1 MTLPAPILRCLG
13 VALLLAC
20 GLSQAAPRAPVEA
33 ASRVYE
39 GARPALL
46 QVRTLLKSAD
56 RQTSIGSGFVVDA
69 QGLALT
75 NYHVV
80 SEYAL
85 EPDTY
90 TLQYLTTD
98 GARGSLQLLAI
109 DVPNDLAVVRLDRQ
123 DLPALSIDA
132 GAVAG
137 RLVKGEKL
145 YSMGNPLDLGFT
157 IVEGIF
163 NGPVDRSY
171 QERIHFTGAI
181 NAGMSG
187 GPTVTTRG
195 TVAGVNV
202 ARRIDGQL
210 VSFLVPARPAAALLD
225 RARSEAPLDLAQ
237 ARSVIGAQLSER
249 QAALSAAL
257 EAEGFVSAAAGP
269 YRAPEGPPAWF
280 TCWARTNTT
289 EQPPPLA
296 RQEYTQCESDSD
308 IFISN
313 ELGTGAIRLEHELIT
328 SVKLNSF
335 QFATLLSDRFDPA
348 ASRPDGGL
356 SLKTPPR
363 CLDRFVEDGDGV
375 PVLRLSWCARAY
387 RDYGDLYDIS
397 VSAVTQDNPLQ
408 ALVVRVE
415 LRGVSYAS
423 GQTLTRRFI
432 DAMRRPKGE

>member
-20 GLSQAAPRAPVEA
+20 GHAPAAPRAPAESA
-33 ASRVYE
+33 TRVYE
-39 GARPALL
+39 HTRPALL

-56 RQTSIGSGFVVDA
+56 RQTSIGSGFVVDS

-90 TLQYLTTD
+90 TLQYLTTS
-98 GARGSLQLLAI
+98 GARGTLQLLAI

-132 GAVAG
+132 DAVAG

-210 VSFLVPARPAAALLD
+210 VSFLVPARPAAALLA
-225 RARSEAPLDLAQ
+225 RARSEAPLDLTQ

-257 EAEGFVSAAAGP
+257 EAEGFVSAIAGP

-280 TCWARTNTT
+280 TCWARTNGTD
-289 EQPPPLA
+289 QPPPLA

-308 IFISN
+308 IFVSN
-313 ELGTGAIRLEHELIT
+313 ELGTGSILVEHELVT

-363 CLDRFVEDGDGV
+363 CLDRFVEDGEGV

-387 RDYGDLYDIS
+387 RDYADLYDIS

-408 ALVVRVE
+408 ALVVRAE
-415 LRGVSYAS
+415 LRGVSYAN